1 MYGLKDSL
9 RLDTTA
15 VINELKQRNIEI
27 SIVSGDNEES
37 VKSVSR
43 GLDLPESHVRFR
55 CSLADKQTYI
65 KEIST
70 AKNIVMFCGD
80 GTNDA
85 VALAQA
91 HIGMHVNGGT
101 DIAQSAADA
110 VLIRPPLG
118 GVIVLIDLSKTF
130 YRRVVFNFTWSFVYN
145 TFAILLAVGAF
156 PNARVPP

>member
-1 MYGLKDSL
+1 MG
-9 RLDTTA
+9 
-15 VINELKQRNIEI
+15 I

-43 GLDLPESHVRFR
+43 TLDLPESHVRFR
-55 CSLADKQTYI
+55 CSPADKQTYI

-91 HIGMHVNGGT
+91 SIGMHVNGGT

-110 VLIRPPLG
+110 VLIRPAWAESSSSSTFLRPFIDELSSTLLG
-118 GVIVLIDLSKTF
+118 RSSTTPSRFCWPQEHFPMQGSHLSMLVWV
-130 YRRVVFNFTWSFVYN
+130 R
-145 TFAILLAVGAF
+145 L
-156 PNARVPP
+156 